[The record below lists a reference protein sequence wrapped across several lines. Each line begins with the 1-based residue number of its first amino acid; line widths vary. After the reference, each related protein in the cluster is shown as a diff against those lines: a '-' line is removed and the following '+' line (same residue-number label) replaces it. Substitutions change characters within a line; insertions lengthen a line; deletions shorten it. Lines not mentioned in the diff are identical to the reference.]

1 MPEMRTLGVQ
11 YGIPT
16 QLNRPAAEMR
26 QEQHQQRQQVS
37 IFDRYT
43 EYSCHKKINNDIFF
57 FHTHCTIS
65 CMGGTTIELSTGS
78 AVAITAV
85 LCSVVFL
92 LIGFVLGLLT
102 HYCLS
107 STAKRRAQYS
117 VSSSSTEPQTPA
129 PVYEEISA
137 TDTKPKAIELSENI
151 AYGPARR

>member
-1 MPEMRTLGVQ
+1 
-11 YGIPT
+11 
-16 QLNRPAAEMR
+16 
-26 QEQHQQRQQVS
+26 
-37 IFDRYT
+37 
-43 EYSCHKKINNDIFF
+43 
-57 FHTHCTIS
+57 
-65 CMGGTTIELSTGS
+65 MGGTTIELSTGS

-92 LIGFVLGLLT
+92 LIGIALGILI

>member
-1 MPEMRTLGVQ
+1 
-11 YGIPT
+11 
-16 QLNRPAAEMR
+16 
-26 QEQHQQRQQVS
+26 
-37 IFDRYT
+37 
-43 EYSCHKKINNDIFF
+43 
-57 FHTHCTIS
+57 
-65 CMGGTTIELSTGS
+65 MGGTTIELSTGS

-92 LIGFVLGLLT
+92 IIGIALGILI

-137 TDTKPKAIELSENI
+137 TDSKPKAIELSENI
-151 AYGPARR
+151 AYGPTRR

>member
-1 MPEMRTLGVQ
+1 MHSLYCIIAGATV
-11 YGIPT
+11 
-16 QLNRPAAEMR
+16 
-26 QEQHQQRQQVS
+26 
-37 IFDRYT
+37 
-43 EYSCHKKINNDIFF
+43 
-57 FHTHCTIS
+57 
-65 CMGGTTIELSTGS
+65 GGSNVELSTGS
-78 AVAITAV
+78 VVAITAV

-92 LIGFVLGLLT
+92 LIGIALGILI

-151 AYGPARR
+151 AYGPTRR